1 MTQLSGSP
9 RDKRAVSTEN
19 QANAHL
25 HCPICSNEKGLRE
38 PTAADYLACERLSW
52 TLCPPGLCD
61 AESGPDADE
70 RRFWMR
76 FEPLA
81 LEWLREGVASGAIER
96 PTESWFGVSTLLT
109 ALYEYGDDE
118 DEWVK
123 VTGYQILFETL
134 GHGGLMQGFRAS
146 LVLFGVE
153 AFLEFLRAGEN
164 LREDAAIHLLT
175 EVNAWQER
183 ILKFLSGEGPW
194 CRPDRESMAVSRI
207 GY

>member
-1 MTQLSGSP
+1 M
-9 RDKRAVSTEN
+9 STEN
-19 QANAHL
+19 QAKAHL
-25 HCPICSNEKGLRE
+25 YCPVCSNEEGLRE
-38 PTAADYLACERLSW
+38 PIAADYLECERLSW
-52 TLCPPGLCD
+52 TLCPPGFRD
-61 AESGPDADE
+61 AESGPEADE

-96 PTESWFGVSTLLT
+96 PTESWSGVSTLLS

-134 GHGGLMQGFRAS
+134 GHGGLMQGWSAS
-146 LVLFGVE
+146 HVLFGMESFV
-153 AFLEFLRAGEN
+153 EFLRAGTN

-175 EVNAWQER
+175 ELSAWQVR
-183 ILKFLSGEGPW
+183 ILNFLSGEGPW
-194 CRPDRESMAVSRI
+194 CRPDRESTAVSRI
-207 GY
+207 CC